1 MRQRDVASFGDLL
14 RSYRER
20 VGLTQEELAERA
32 GRSAQ
37 GVSALERGLR
47 RRPYLPTVRSLADAL
62 GLSAQERAAFAVERE
77 APGRPDAARG
87 DAAGAPAGG
96 SSDNSATLPAPLTSL
111 IGRERAVAENC
122 ALLRREDVRL
132 VTLTGPGG
140 VGKTRLAVQIAAEL
154 AADPPLQPERLPNGG
169 RRQAFADG
177 AIFVPLATTR
187 DPDLFPSAIATAL
200 GVPEVRGRRVT
211 DVLVG
216 HLRWREVLL
225 VLDNF
230 EQILP
235 AAPTVTALLERCPR
249 LKALVTSR
257 ARLLVSGEH
266 DVPVDPLD
274 LPDPVD
280 APSADVLLDYPATR
294 LFLER
299 AQAVNPRLAIADG
312 DAQAIAEICVRLDG
326 IPLAIELAAA
336 RVNILTPTA
345 LLAHLEPRLPL
356 LSGGPRDLPARLRTM
371 RDAIV
376 WSHDLLD
383 EDERA
388 LFRRLAVFAGGFTI
402 EGAQA
407 VSRGVE
413 QSSSRAVAGVLL
425 DSSTPRLL
433 DSLGSLVDKSLI
445 RQVDGSESAAPSGD
459 SRLRMLET
467 IREYALE
474 RLEACGEGEEV
485 RGRHAAW
492 YLAFAKRVDAELE
505 GPEMFRWLLGVEA
518 EHANLRAA
526 IQWFKDRG
534 DTGAALRLGA
544 GLSAFWWYRGHYG
557 EGRAQ
562 LEGLLALPDAR
573 THQYAWARAMT
584 GLGTLIYKSG
594 EVARALRLHEQA
606 VAAWQA
612 LGDRQGLTYARWCQG
627 LAAGGT
633 DDDLAIAALTETYE
647 VGRALNN
654 PWIST
659 PAHWALGRI
668 ARCRGDYR
676 QAEEKVAVAL
686 RAARQFGHPIGL
698 PLSLVVLGHL
708 ALDQGEID
716 RAAAL
721 LGECLEAL
729 REIGGRWGIAGR
741 LKGLAAV
748 AAAPWGVPA
757 CLEGLGA
764 VAAARGDAARAA
776 RLFGATAVLRDMVG
790 YAREPVDQPGFER
803 WLACVR
809 AALSEEE
816 FAAAWSE
823 GQTLSFDDA
832 IGDALAIARGLDGP
846 ALPAVGIIRRPARRD
861 VRHEDQP
868 GRSADGDDKPWR
880 GAAGVQPAA
889 DGRRS
894 GGSRS

>member
-1 MRQRDVASFGDLL
+1 MQQREVGTFGDLL

-32 GRSAQ
+32 GLSAQ

-47 RRPYLPTVRSLADAL
+47 RRPYLPTVRALADAL
-62 GLSAQERAAFAVERE
+62 GLTASERAAFASAVERE
-77 APGRPDAARG
+77 HSGRPESPPNSTG
-87 DAAGAPAGG
+87 TAPSG
-96 SSDNSATLPAPLTSL
+96 NLPAPLTPL
-111 IGRERAVAENC
+111 IGRERAVSENC

-154 AADPPLQPERLPNGG
+154 AADQTIQPAPGPSGG
-169 RRQAFADG
+169 GRQAFADG

-187 DPDLFPSAIATAL
+187 DADLFPSAIVTAL

-211 DVLVG
+211 DVLVA
-216 HLRWREVLL
+216 HLRQRELLL

-230 EQILP
+230 EQILS

-249 LKALVTSR
+249 VKALVTSR
-257 ARLLVSGEH
+257 ARLLVSGER
-266 DVPVDPLD
+266 DMPVDPLD
-274 LPDPVD
+274 LPDPSD
-280 APSADVLLDYPATR
+280 TSSPDDLLDYPATR

-299 AQAVNPRLAIADG
+299 AQAVNPRLAVSDAD
-312 DAQAIAEICVRLDG
+312 ARAIAEICARVDG

-336 RVNILTPTA
+336 RVNILSPTA
-345 LLAHLEPRLPL
+345 LLTHLERRLPL
-356 LSGGPRDLPARLRTM
+356 LTGGPRDLPARLRTM
-371 RDAIV
+371 RDAIA
-376 WSHDLLD
+376 WSHALL
-383 EDERA
+383 EEGERA
-388 LFRRLAVFAGGFTI
+388 LFRRLSVFVGGFTI
-402 EGAQA
+402 EGALGAGYPLGAAQD
-407 VSRGVE
+407 E
-413 QSSSRAVAGVLL
+413 SSVPVPPVPSAPSALPLL
-425 DSSTPRLL
+425 DGLA
-433 DSLGSLVDKSLI
+433 SLVDKSLI
-445 RQVDGSESAAPSGD
+445 RQVDGVESVARNGE

-474 RLEACGEGEEV
+474 QLEESGEGEEV
-485 RGRHAAW
+485 REQHAGW
-492 YLAFAKRVDAELE
+492 YLEFAQRVDAELE
-505 GPEMFRWLLGVEA
+505 GPEMFRWLLRVEA

-526 IQWFKDRG
+526 IQWFKDQG

-573 THQYAWARAMT
+573 SHPFAWARAMT

-594 EVARALRLHEQA
+594 EVTRAMRLHEQA
-606 VAAWQA
+606 IEIWRELDDQERLGYA
-612 LGDRQGLTYARWCQG
+612 LWCQG

-633 DDDLAIAALTETYE
+633 DDDLATAALLESFE
-647 VGRALNN
+647 IARSLDAPWLAL
-654 PWIST
+654 
-659 PAHWALGRI
+659 PAWWALGRI

-676 QAEEKVAVAL
+676 EAETKVSDAL
-686 RAARQFGHPIGL
+686 RAARQYGHPIGL
-698 PLSLVVLGHL
+698 PLSLVVLGHT

-716 RAAAL
+716 RAASLFA
-721 LGECLEAL
+721 ECLDAL

-764 VAAARGDAARAA
+764 VAAARGDSARGA
-776 RLFGATAVLRDMVG
+776 RLFGTTAALRDMVG

-803 WLACVR
+803 WLTFVR
-809 AALSEEE
+809 NALDDEA
-816 FAAAWSE
+816 FATAWAE

-832 IGDALAIARGLDGP
+832 IGEALAVARGPDGS
-846 ALPAVGIIRRPARRD
+846 ALPAVGIIRRTDRPDVQHDVVDDEPRR
-861 VRHEDQP
+861 HP
-868 GRSADGDDKPWR
+868 PTIRSASG
-880 GAAGVQPAA
+880 
-889 DGRRS
+889 GRRS
-894 GGSRS
+894 GSRS